1 MPAIMYYVTVI
12 LFVHYEAQKYGL
24 KGQPRENLPKLM
36 KLLGGI
42 TSQEQEIIEMMDET
56 GLSREEIESII
67 GSVDSMD
74 ALNK

>member
-1 MPAIMYYVTVI
+1 MII
-12 LFVHYEAQKYGL
+12 NW
-24 KGQPRENLPKLM
+24 NLPKLM